1 MKRRTNLINAR
12 KKAGLTQSQ
21 LGELVGITKQAISNL
36 EVGRYGAKPETWDKL
51 EDALNTPQRQLRE
64 VTETDKV

>member
-1 MKRRTNLINAR
+1 MIGA
-12 KKAGLTQSQ
+12 
-21 LGELVGITKQAISNL
+21 TKQNISNL
-36 EVGRYGAKPETWDKL
+36 ENGRYGTKAETWDKL